1 MSAREAD
8 SLFLILFREST
19 KKIREKVAQKGARK
33 MSESVK
39 YKKNFVNLQKI
50 FQKGMDKYVFM

>member
-1 MSAREAD
+1 
-8 SLFLILFREST
+8 
-19 KKIREKVAQKGARK
+19 

-50 FQKGMDKYVFM
+50 FQKGMDKRVFMW

>member
-8 SLFLILFREST
+8 SLFLIV
-19 KKIREKVAQKGARK
+19 KKLHKKGARK